1 MDNAEKFL
9 HIGVSALMAAQTD
22 FDLRQKNYEGDQQ
35 LPYAPEGVSLEYHEL
50 RKHCLL
56 YTSPSPRD
64 RQKSRMPSSA

>member
-35 LPYAPEGVSLEYHEL
+35 LPYAPELSLIHI
-50 RKHCLL
+50 
-56 YTSPSPRD
+56 
-64 RQKSRMPSSA
+64 